1 MNENTNLK
9 KFVSI
14 GLMSGTSMDGIDAAL
29 IITDGFKVI
38 EFGPTKSIGYSD
50 KLKYDLK
57 LIANEYKTT
66 DGKKIEL
73 KANAI
78 ADHLG
83 KINAKLILDLLKESN
98 LSANKVDVIGY
109 HGQTVIHNPHQHISI
124 QLGNPNIIKEIIGSR
139 VVYNF
144 RKNDI
149 LNGGE
154 GAPLTPVY
162 HNVITQSSNS
172 YPQVFLNIGGVSN
185 ITYVDK
191 GIDPIA
197 FDTGPGN
204 ALIDDYMMK
213 LYAKDYDLSGD
224 IAARGVVNRNFVKNF
239 LSNDYFRLLP
249 PKSLDRNHF
258 VIDVDSSIADDD
270 LIASLTQITIES
282 IGLAKSYFP
291 KKPKIWIVC
300 GGGRNNRTIIRGL
313 QEIIKEPVVIAEEV
327 NLRGK
332 YIEAEAFAFLAVRR
346 ILGMPISYPSTTGVR
361 KPVMGG
367 EII

>member
-1 MNENTNLK
+1 MNENINLK

-29 IITDGFKVI
+29 IVTDGSKII
-38 EFGPTKSIGYSD
+38 EFGPTKSIEYPD

-57 LIANEYKTT
+57 LIANKYKLTNNYNINSNSS
-66 DGKKIEL
+66 KI
-73 KANAI
+73 ANY
-78 ADHLG
+78 LG
-83 KINAKLILDLLKESN
+83 EINAELIIDLLKESN
-98 LSANKVDVIGY
+98 LNSNEIDVIGY
-109 HGQTVIHNPHQHISI
+109 HGQTVIHKPHEFVSI
-124 QLGNPNIIKEIIGSR
+124 QLGNPYIIKKAIGSN

-149 LNGGE
+149 ANGGE

-162 HNVITQSSNS
+162 HNALVQSFDT

-185 ITYVDK
+185 VTYIDRN
-191 GIDPIA
+191 IDPIA

-213 LYAKDYDLSGD
+213 IYSKDYDNFGY
-224 IAARGVVNRNFVKNF
+224 IASTGNANVSFVERF
-239 LSNDYFRLLP
+239 LSNDYFKLDP

-258 VIDVDSSIADDD
+258 DFIEEDSMKNSD
-270 LIASLTQITIES
+270 LIASLTQITVES
-282 IGLAKSYFP
+282 ICLSQSYFP
-291 KKPKIWIVC
+291 KKTKLWIVC
-300 GGGRNNRTIIRGL
+300 GGGRNNKTIIKGL
-313 QEIIKEPVVIAEEV
+313 KNKLEAPLVLAEEV

-332 YIEAEAFAFLAVRR
+332 YIEAEAFAFLAVRK
-346 ILGMPISYPSTTGVR
+346 ILEMPISYPSTTGV
-361 KPVMGG
+361 KHPVVGG